1 MLLSGTMSSFLLDSV
16 AAARVYV
23 IILLFPF
30 YLIFFNCF
38 GGLMTCIT
46 AYCTWKRGF
55 LTCLSKLRELRWL

>member
-30 YLIFFNCF
+30 YLIFFLIVLV
-38 GGLMTCIT
+38 GP
-46 AYCTWKRGF
+46 
-55 LTCLSKLRELRWL
+55 

>member
-30 YLIFFNCF
+30 YLIFFF
-38 GGLMTCIT
+38 
-46 AYCTWKRGF
+46 
-55 LTCLSKLRELRWL
+55 

>member
-30 YLIFFNCF
+30 YLIFFFNCF
-38 GGLMTCIT
+38 GGPMTCIT
-46 AYCTWKRGF
+46 AFCTWERVFDLLKQA
-55 LTCLSKLRELRWL
+55 S